1 MNALISLQK
10 LGNYVSLRQGLAI
23 NTATAHLIRDKYS
36 DLFCLPLLRIADMMS
51 GSYSKYIS
59 RDVQQSVKAS
69 PDDIIYTRTGQI
81 GLAFMGQ
88 SGVVH
93 NNSFIVDIVSDGIDK
108 KYLFAVLQSH
118 FVRNQALDLAKNSVQ
133 PDLTHDMF
141 KSIVIPVPDI
151 DEQKRIAAIYFS
163 LANAIKYNHS
173 INDNLACYASTVA

>member
-1 MNALISLQK
+1 MSALVGLQK

-51 GSYSKYIS
+51 NSYSKYIS

-93 NNSFIVDIVSDGIDK
+93 NNSFIVDIVCDGIDK

-151 DEQKRIAAIYFS
+151 EEQKRIAAIYFC
-163 LANAIKYNHS
+163 LANAIKYNHC
-173 INDNLACYASTVA
+173 INDNLARYASTVA